1 LVPDFF
7 YPSTR
12 LFCDEVLFK
21 KEGCHTPLYAKIGA
35 DSGVDLHL
43 SQADAIMAAF
53 GLREI

>member
-1 LVPDFF
+1 MPDVFL

-12 LFCDEVLFK
+12 PACDEVLFK

-35 DSGVDLHL
+35 DSGFDLHL